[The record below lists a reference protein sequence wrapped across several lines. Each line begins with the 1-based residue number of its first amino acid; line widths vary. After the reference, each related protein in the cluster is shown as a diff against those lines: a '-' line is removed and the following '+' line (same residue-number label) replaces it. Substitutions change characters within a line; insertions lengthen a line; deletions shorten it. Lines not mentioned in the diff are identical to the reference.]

1 VNLDIILNIF
11 GWISFTLTVIS
22 YTFLIFKNKVAFI
35 SFFIANIL
43 LMMSAIYRKDYGQLS
58 MFIVANIFNTINYF
72 KWKSD
77 DKKIKGDINGK

>member
-1 VNLDIILNIF
+1 MNLDIILNIF
-11 GWISFTLTVIS
+11 GWISFTLTVIA

-43 LMMSAIYRKDYGQLS
+43 LMISAIYRKDYGQLS

>member
-1 VNLDIILNIF
+1 MNLDIILNIF